1 MSELLTI
8 EETAARLR
16 LGKRTV
22 ERWLASGEIRSVRLG
37 RRRMIAQEEVDRL
50 LRLAERRGRVA

>member
-8 EETAARLR
+8 EEAATRLR

-22 ERWLASGEIRSVRLG
+22 ERWLSTGEIRSVRLG
-37 RRRMIAQEEVDRL
+37 RRRLIAQEEVERL
-50 LRLAERRGRVA
+50 LKLAERRGRVA